1 MCPGIHSYQDKG
13 SILAPETKKQKEKK
27 EVYMG
32 TSKVILLSGIYLI
45 LGFYTVSFTAA
56 DETNFS
62 SALTVATKSQA
73 EQLSKTGVS
82 LALQRF
88 ANNLAMTS
96 IGTTNVSTLGG
107 SVEYSASQPVSFPA
121 TQTQIISTGTY
132 NGVTVQTTAVFH
144 QFGGRWKVLR
154 VYSKTV

>member
-1 MCPGIHSYQDKG
+1 
-13 SILAPETKKQKEKK
+13 
-27 EVYMG
+27 MG

-62 SALTVATKSQA
+62 SALNVATESQA
-73 EQLSKTGVS
+73 EQLAKTGVS

-96 IGTTNVSTLGG
+96 IGTTNVSTMGG
-107 SVEYSASQPVSFPA
+107 AVVYSASQPVSFPA
-121 TQTQIISTGTY
+121 TQTQVVSAGTY
-132 NGVTVQTTAVFH
+132 NGVTVQTTAVLH
-144 QFGGRWKVLR
+144 QYGGRWKVLR
-154 VYSKTV
+154 VYSKVV

>member
-1 MCPGIHSYQDKG
+1 
-13 SILAPETKKQKEKK
+13 
-27 EVYMG
+27 MG
-32 TSKVILLSGIYLI
+32 TSKVILLSGIYLV

-56 DETNFS
+56 DEANYTN
-62 SALTVATKSQA
+62 ALTVATQSQA

-88 ANNLAMTS
+88 AANLAMTS
-96 IGTTNVSTLGG
+96 IGTTTVTTMGG
-107 SVEYSASQPVSFPA
+107 TVVYSASQPVSFPA
-121 TQTQIISTGTY
+121 TQTQVISTGTY

-144 QFGGRWKVLR
+144 QYGGRWKVLR

>member
-1 MCPGIHSYQDKG
+1 
-13 SILAPETKKQKEKK
+13 
-27 EVYMG
+27 MG

-62 SALTVATKSQA
+62 SALTVATESQA

>member
-1 MCPGIHSYQDKG
+1 
-13 SILAPETKKQKEKK
+13 
-27 EVYMG
+27 MG

-62 SALTVATKSQA
+62 SALTVATESQA
-73 EQLSKTGVS
+73 EQLAKTGIS

-96 IGTTNVSTLGG
+96 IGTTNVSTMGG
-107 SVEYSASQPVSFPA
+107 SVVYSASQPVSFPA
-121 TQTQIISTGTY
+121 TQTQVVSTGTY
-132 NGVTVQTTAVFH
+132 NGVTVETTAVFH
-144 QFGGRWKVLR
+144 QYGGRWKVLR
-154 VYSKTV
+154 VYSKVV